1 MVIGMNNIQNYVEA
15 VLQPKLQGDGG
26 WIEFVSLSGNELTVI
41 FCGECSKCLILERCV
56 AWIEEQIKKDLNKS
70 VKVIAIRK
78 KPYFQDV

>member
-1 MVIGMNNIQNYVEA
+1 MVIGMNDIQNYVET

-41 FCGECSKCLILERCV
+41 FRGECSKCLILERCV

>member
-1 MVIGMNNIQNYVEA
+1 MDKIKNYVET

-26 WIEFVSLSGNELTVI
+26 WIEFVSFENNELTVV
-41 FCGECSKCLILERCV
+41 FRGECSKCLILHRCV
-56 AWIEEQIKKDLNKS
+56 EWIEGEIKRDLNKS

>member
-1 MVIGMNNIQNYVEA
+1 MVIGMNNIQNYDEA

-41 FCGECSKCLILERCV
+41 FRGECSKCLILERCV